1 MFSDRRMAHAAS
13 WEKVKRAGSWGA
25 MYFPWPLFSTP
36 KTEHLGGEVGLTKD
50 IEKAVP
56 ESD

>member
-1 MFSDRRMAHAAS
+1 MAHAAS

-56 ESD
+56 ESE